1 MSKKMGF
8 IRRAWFLVFIV
19 GLALFFAT
27 EQVLK
32 VTENPN
38 LIPTVI
44 LLGAFLVPV
53 TFVTYIFEY
62 EPVKDVPLPTVIVC
76 FLWGGIIGITAAGLL
91 EYETLKRMT
100 FPGLL
105 GVAVIEEAVKLIFPL
120 ILYARGRYRKEAHG
134 LLFGITSGM
143 AFAALETMGYGLVT
157 LINSQGNVA
166 ALQDILLIR
175 GLLAPAG
182 HAAWTGL
189 VCSVIWLERARGR
202 SILNS
207 TVIGTFVL
215 VVILHALWD
224 FFDILPA
231 QTLTLSVI
239 STVANIAIAAIS
251 VVLLFRR
258 IRESARITGEP
269 RSNQGD

>member
-1 MSKKMGF
+1 MGF
-8 IRRAWFLVFIV
+8 IRRAWWFRALIGGLV
-19 GLALFFAT
+19 LFFAT
-27 EQVLK
+27 EEVLR

-44 LLGAFLVPV
+44 LVGAFVVPIA
-53 TFVTYIFEY
+53 FVTYIFEY
-62 EPVKDVPLPTVIVC
+62 EPVKDIPLPTVIVC

-91 EYETLKRMT
+91 EYGTLKSLT

-105 GVAVIEEAVKLIFPL
+105 VVAVIEEAVKLIFPL
-120 ILYARGRYRKEAHG
+120 ILYARRRYLKEAHG
-134 LLFGITSGM
+134 LLLGIASGT
-143 AFAALETMGYGLVT
+143 AFAALETMGYGLVA
-157 LINSQGNVA
+157 LINSQGNIGT
-166 ALQDILLIR
+166 LQDLLLFR

-189 VCSVIWLERARGR
+189 VCSVIWRERARGR

-224 FFDILPA
+224 FFDILPS
-231 QTLTLSVI
+231 QTPTLSVI
-239 STVANIAIAAIS
+239 SNLANIAIAAIS
-251 VVLLFRR
+251 VVLLVRQ
-258 IRESARITGEP
+258 IRESARVTA
-269 RSNQGD
+269 